1 MDNTDKKTELESEP
15 EPDLK
20 KQEQVKAECMKILR
34 DRMDEK
40 NQKAFDVLV
49 SEGKNAFLKHVF
61 TDESGQ
67 ERSYAE
73 MRYLYG

>member
-1 MDNTDKKTELESEP
+1 MDNTDKKTEHEP
-15 EPDLK
+15 VPK
-20 KQEQVKAECMKILR
+20 KQEQVNEECLKTLR

-49 SEGKNAFLKHVF
+49 SEGRNAFLKHVF
-61 TDESGQ
+61 TDESGR

>member
-1 MDNTDKKTELESEP
+1 MENTDKKIEP
-15 EPDLK
+15 KEK
-20 KQEQVKAECMKILR
+20 QEQEQVKEECLKTLR

-49 SEGKNAFLKHVF
+49 SEGENAFLKHVF
-61 TDESGQ
+61 TDENGR

-73 MRYLYG
+73 MRYLFG